1 MWGSGTLGW
10 GRPGLGR
17 EGRSEKDGAGRARP
31 LPGPPVPEGAL
42 ECAPTGRGGARP
54 QPPPRCSPKL
64 SGAAGAGARPA
75 RGGLPR
81 PGAPG
86 AAPPGPGT
94 AGGEGRGGCK
104 PGAARPATWGSE
116 RRAVWGPR
124 NRPGR
129 PGRGAALAPGP
140 GGRAVGSGRR
150 GRGLPGPEMLRLWP
164 LRGGQGPP
172 RWRERPER
180 ELRSREVGPPR
191 SLPLR
196 IRICRRPLL
205 PACLAPS
212 LFSRWGGWSGPG
224 AVMCCGEGRSRS
236 PRLFAA
242 GGAPW
247 PVSSFDT

>member
-1 MWGSGTLGW
+1 M
-10 GRPGLGR
+10 RA
-17 EGRSEKDGAGRARP
+17 DRARRCS
-31 LPGPPVPEGAL
+31 AAA
-42 ECAPTGRGGARP
+42 APTLLPEVEWGGWRGSPARSGRLAPPRSPRSSPARAGHRGGRGSWGLEARRR
-54 QPPPRCSPKL
+54 PPR
-64 SGAAGAGARPA
+64 A
-75 RGGLPR
+75 
-81 PGAPG
+81 
-86 AAPPGPGT
+86 
-94 AGGEGRGGCK
+94 
-104 PGAARPATWGSE
+104 ATWGSE

-124 NRPGR
+124 SRPGR

-150 GRGLPGPEMLRLWP
+150 WGGLPGPEMLRLWP
-164 LRGGQGPP
+164 PRGGQGPS

-180 ELRSREVGPPR
+180 ELRSREVGPP
-191 SLPLR
+191 LPLR

-212 LFSRWGGWSGPG
+212 LFSRWGGWSERG